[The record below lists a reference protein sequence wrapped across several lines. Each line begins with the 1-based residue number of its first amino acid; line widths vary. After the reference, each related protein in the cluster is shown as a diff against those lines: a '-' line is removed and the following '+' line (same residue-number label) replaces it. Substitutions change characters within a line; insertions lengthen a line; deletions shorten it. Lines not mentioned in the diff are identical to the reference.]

1 MKVKSVP
8 LGVDTSTPIT
18 RLARTFQRFAEIEG
32 SGGIVLLICAL
43 IGLALANSPWS
54 QEYMN
59 FLDRHFL
66 VAFDPLFTL
75 DLPLSQWVN
84 DGLMVVFFFVVGLEI
99 KREIL
104 IGELSSPRRAVL
116 PIMAATGGMVVPA
129 LIYVLFNHGGTGER
143 GWGIPMATD
152 IAFALG
158 ALSLLGRR
166 VPVSLKVFLTA
177 LAIADDLGAVLV
189 IAIFYTD
196 TLNMLALELGILTL
210 LALVIFNRLGG
221 RSLVVY
227 GLLGLITWIDFFFS
241 GVHATVAGV
250 LVAMTIPVRNRID
263 AQTFLERGRRLLD
276 WFEHHGGHGR
286 HEIITPDQRMAIH
299 ELEQAC
305 KQVETPLHRF
315 ETILHPWVAYLIM
328 PIFALTNAGV
338 ALNLEMVRHLLSP
351 VGLGIFFGLVVGK
364 FVGIFT
370 ATFLAVKLKLAVLP
384 RNVRWVHVAGV
395 ACLGGMGFTM
405 SLFIAGLAFGG
416 HDFAVLRDAPHL
428 ALTVSSSADPL
439 LHNVSKLAILTASLT
454 AGMLGS
460 LILLRVPMLSE
471 AEAAAEE

>member
-1 MKVKSVP
+1 MKVRSVSVI
-8 LGVDTSTPIT
+8 VDTSTPIT

-43 IGLALANSPWS
+43 IGLVLANSPWS
-54 QEYMN
+54 QEYMR

-84 DGLMVVFFFVVGLEI
+84 DGLMVIFFFVVGLEI

-116 PIMAATGGMVVPA
+116 PIMAAAGGMIIPA

-158 ALSLLGRR
+158 VLSLLGRR

-177 LAIADDLGAVLV
+177 LAIADDLGAILV
-189 IAIFYTD
+189 IAFFYTD
-196 TLNMLALELGILTL
+196 TLNTLALELGMLTL
-210 LALVIFNRLGG
+210 LALILFNRLGG

-227 GLLGLITWIDFFFS
+227 GLLGLITWMDFFFS

-263 AQTFLERGRRLLD
+263 AETFLERGRQLMD
-276 WFEHHGGHGR
+276 WFERNGGHSR
-286 HEIITPDQRMAIH
+286 YELITPNQRIAIY
-299 ELEQAC
+299 ELERAC

-351 VGLGIFFGLVVGK
+351 IGLGIFLGLVVGK

-384 RNVRWVHVAGV
+384 RHVRWMHIAGV
-395 ACLGGMGFTM
+395 ASLGGMGFTM

-416 HDFAVLRDAPHL
+416 HGFAALRDASHPM
-428 ALTVSSSADPL
+428 VSTAAPL

-454 AGMLGS
+454 AGVIGS
-460 LILLRVPMLSE
+460 LILLRVPVLSE

>member
-1 MKVKSVP
+1 MKARSVP
-8 LGVDTSTPIT
+8 VIIDAATPIT
-18 RLARTFQRFAEIEG
+18 RLARTFQRFAQVEG

-43 IGLALANSPWS
+43 IGLALANSPWA

-75 DLPLSQWVN
+75 DLPLAQWVN

-116 PIMAATGGMVVPA
+116 PIMAAAGGMIVPA
-129 LIYVLFNHGGTGER
+129 FIYLLFNRGGAGER

-158 ALSLLGRR
+158 VLSLLGRR

-177 LAIADDLGAVLV
+177 LAIADDLGAVLI
-189 IAIFYTD
+189 IALFYTD
-196 TLNMLALELGILTL
+196 TLNALALELGVLTL
-210 LALVIFNRLGG
+210 IALVVFNRLGG
-221 RSLVVY
+221 RSLIVY

-241 GVHATVAGV
+241 GIHATVAGV
-250 LVAMTIPVRNRID
+250 LIAMTIPARNRID
-263 AQTFLERGRRLLD
+263 AQSFLEHSRRLLD
-276 WFEHHGGHGR
+276 WFERNGGHGR
-286 HEIITPDQRMAIH
+286 QELLTANQRMAIY
-299 ELEQAC
+299 EMERAC

-315 ETILHPWVAYLIM
+315 ETILHPWVAYLII

-338 ALNLEMVRHLLSP
+338 ALNLDMLRHLFSP
-351 VGLGIFFGLVVGK
+351 VGLGIFLGLVVGK
-364 FVGIFT
+364 FIGIFT

-384 RNVRWVHVAGV
+384 RNVRWAHVAGV
-395 ACLGGMGFTM
+395 SCLGGMGFTM

-416 HDFAVLRDAPHL
+416 HGLAALQGTPHL
-428 ALTVSSSADPL
+428 AMTVSADSL

-454 AGMLGS
+454 AGIIGS
-460 LILLRVPMLSE
+460 LILLRVPVLSE
-471 AEAAAEE
+471 ADAAAEE